1 MKELDC
7 VNIMMKMRQL
17 ELLISLFLNSK
28 QKFLLN
34 FQKKNVITDDR
45 QADACNLSETEEDET
60 GSLIFNKY
68 TEDIAKNSRG
78 KKGHNLHEKVHDA
91 LLMYSKKSLQERKK
105 VASTTKAH
113 QKESESGVNDKSL
126 VKGKLNMQTSF
137 NTQANLDILDKKILY
152 GLFSKNPQ
160 RLIDRENEEEL
171 LDDRPSH

>member
-1 MKELDC
+1 
-7 VNIMMKMRQL
+7 
-17 ELLISLFLNSK
+17 
-28 QKFLLN
+28 
-34 FQKKNVITDDR
+34 
-45 QADACNLSETEEDET
+45 
-60 GSLIFNKY
+60 
-68 TEDIAKNSRG
+68 
-78 KKGHNLHEKVHDA
+78 
-91 LLMYSKKSLQERKK
+91 MYSKKSLQERKK

>member
-45 QADACNLSETEEDET
+45 LAHAGSLSESEEDEM

-68 TEDIAKNSRG
+68 TEEIAKNPKG

-91 LLMYSKKSLQERKK
+91 LLMYSKKFIQERKK
-105 VASTTKAH
+105 EAGTMKAH
-113 QKESESGVNDKSL
+113 QN
-126 VKGKLNMQTSF
+126 
-137 NTQANLDILDKKILY
+137 
-152 GLFSKNPQ
+152 
-160 RLIDRENEEEL
+160 
-171 LDDRPSH
+171 

>member
-1 MKELDC
+1 MHLYKKGEEKVMKELDC

-45 QADACNLSETEEDET
+45 LIHAGSLSESEEDEM

-68 TEDIAKNSRG
+68 TEDIAKNPKG

-91 LLMYSKKSLQERKK
+91 LLMYSKKSIKERTKE
-105 VASTTKAH
+105 AGTMKAH
-113 QKESESGVNDKSL
+113 QN
-126 VKGKLNMQTSF
+126 
-137 NTQANLDILDKKILY
+137 
-152 GLFSKNPQ
+152 
-160 RLIDRENEEEL
+160 
-171 LDDRPSH
+171 